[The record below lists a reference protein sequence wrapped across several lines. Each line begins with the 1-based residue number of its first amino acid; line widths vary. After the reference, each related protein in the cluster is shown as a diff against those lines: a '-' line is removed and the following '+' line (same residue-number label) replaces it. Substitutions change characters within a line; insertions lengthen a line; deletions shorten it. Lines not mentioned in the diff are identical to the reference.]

1 MEQAPISMEEEK
13 RKQQSSENEEVAS
26 KWFVYTNETKKADI
40 PEETLTHLLVDSS
53 VREIPDEAF
62 EFCEALM
69 QVQLPETLT
78 RIGNLAFG
86 QCHSLKCVQFVSD
99 YDSLET
105 SSMNPNLKDGS
116 IVVPESTELHI
127 ERYAFRACTSLQ
139 KVIVCSVFT
148 KLDEGAFCTCKGL
161 LSVELPPGLRVIEE
175 WMFSSCKALET
186 IKIPSSVIKI
196 RAYAF

>member
-1 MEQAPISMEEEK
+1 MEEEK
-13 RKQQSSENEEVAS
+13 RKQQSLENEEVAS

-105 SSMNPNLKDGS
+105 SSMSPKLKDGS

-139 KVIVCSVFT
+139 KVIVSLQDTSFRSRHFR
-148 KLDEGAFCTCKGL
+148 DDPGFGKGT
-161 LSVELPPGLRVIEE
+161 
-175 WMFSSCKALET
+175 F
-186 IKIPSSVIKI
+186 PSPTPFGEKYSQ
-196 RAYAF
+196 